1 MGVASSHGSCF
12 RDRQFGLFTSVN
24 IYRKLKL
31 TLYMQAKFMYTR
43 QTWKK
48 GMRAKEKKEVK
59 KKKKKEREPL
69 YMIAST
75 FQASQS

>member
-59 KKKKKEREPL
+59 KKKKEREPL

-75 FQASQS
+75 FQTSQS